1 MRPGSGAGVRVR
13 TGRAEPLLVR
23 AAVLPAEPTSAG
35 AARRLLLDALRETG
49 RERWADSGTLAITE
63 VVTNAVLHAATAVE
77 VTVAVL
83 PDEVDVSVFDRS
95 PVLPLPRTYG
105 PQATTGRGL
114 RLVAAVTAECGVEPR
129 DDPRGKDVWF
139 RIRDEEPVD
148 EASVDDLLAAW
159 DLEVGAEFAPDDLDD
174 AAPLATVQ
182 EPELRTVT
190 LRNMPAV
197 LWLAA
202 RQHHD
207 GLLRELAL
215 YVAEH
220 GDVQVDL
227 QLADR
232 ARWVIGRA
240 LLARLEQAG
249 IDLGVRPGDAAGVE
263 PPVDG
268 LDLEVAIPTDLVP
281 AYGALQDALD
291 AAERLAA
298 AGRLLVRP
306 GLPEIVAVR
315 DWACEQVVAQL
326 AGAPARPWGGVAQRE
341 FETAFPDVT
350 TPEPRWDDSVVTGS
364 LRCVVAAD
372 DANRIV
378 AVSEPLAELVG
389 LPVADL
395 VGRRVVTLV
404 PARYREAHV
413 AGFSR
418 YLSTGEAQVL
428 GRPLVL
434 PLLLADG
441 RETTCRYLVEAAPVR
456 GGRAVFLAWLD
467 PL

>member
-1 MRPGSGAGVRVR
+1 MRAG
-13 TGRAEPLLVR
+13 GAEPLLVR
-23 AAVLPAEPTSAG
+23 AAVLPPDPTSPG

-63 VVTNAVLHAATAVE
+63 VVTNAVLHAATPVE

-114 RLVAAVTAECGVEPR
+114 RLVAALTAECGVEPR

-139 RIRDEEPVD
+139 CIRDEEPVD
-148 EASVDDLLAAW
+148 ESDVDDLLAAW
-159 DLEVGAEFAPDDLDD
+159 DLEVGAEFTPDDLDD

-182 EPELRTVT
+182 EPQLGTVT
-190 LRNMPAV
+190 LLNMPAV

-207 GLLRELAL
+207 GLLRELSL
-215 YVAEH
+215 YVTEH
-220 GDVQVDL
+220 DDVHVDL

-232 ARWVIGRA
+232 ARWVVSRA
-240 LLARLEQAG
+240 LLAQLEQAG
-249 IDLGVRPGDAAGVE
+249 VDPRRRPGDGGVDLVVE
-263 PPVDG
+263 G
-268 LDLEVAIPTDLVP
+268 FDLEVAVPTDLVP

-341 FETAFPDVT
+341 FETAFAEIT
-350 TPEPRWDDSVVTGS
+350 TPEPRWDTSVVTAS
-364 LRCVVAAD
+364 RRCVVAAD

-378 AVSEPLAELVG
+378 AVSEPLSELVG
-389 LPVADL
+389 WSVTDL
-395 VGRRVVTLV
+395 LGRRVVTLV

-441 RETTCRYLVEAAPVR
+441 REVSCRYLVEAAPVR
-456 GGRAVFLAWLD
+456 SGRAVFLAWLD